1 MEGVGASVHHI
12 DRGGIPGGCL
22 YTVTRTVSASRT
34 LANLLRVRESMWRP
48 RRGGHVHAHVQEG
61 KEGRREM
68 LGPRAGGERITYN
81 TRRVRE
87 VEEKGEAETG
97 EVHRD
102 PLQDRV

>member
-1 MEGVGASVHHI
+1 
-12 DRGGIPGGCL
+12 
-22 YTVTRTVSASRT
+22 
-34 LANLLRVRESMWRP
+34 
-48 RRGGHVHAHVQEG
+48 
-61 KEGRREM
+61 M

>member
-1 MEGVGASVHHI
+1 MHLSTILIAEAPLVAA
-12 DRGGIPGGCL
+12 
-22 YTVTRTVSASRT
+22 YTQP
-34 LANLLRVRESMWRP
+34 LAQSQRLAHSPTCYVYVQRESMWRP

>member
-1 MEGVGASVHHI
+1 MAATE
-12 DRGGIPGGCL
+12 RR
-22 YTVTRTVSASRT
+22 TRTRT
-34 LANLLRVRESMWRP
+34 RAGREGR
-48 RRGGHVHAHVQEG
+48 
-61 KEGRREM
+61 RREM

-87 VEEKGEAETG
+87 VEEKGEAETR